1 MHFERLEFHR
11 FKQFKDSAITL
22 RSGLSLVV
30 GGNNSGKS
38 SVLHGLAVWEFC
50 KTILEFTR
58 GRKAWI
64 FTEAGQGI
72 GVGSAEFSPI
82 SVPSLKHL
90 WTDLKTQRADEPDGY
105 TLKVRASWP
114 VGDNSRHLE
123 FGLSLANDRLFIKTT
138 SSDLLLEEVQA
149 ADGTPVSGAV
159 PKVAYLPPFAGIT
172 DKESRNSVAVRNRLI
187 GQGLSGGVIR
197 NVLYDMW
204 QHNRSERFRLR
215 GTKSKISN
223 SDLANLRKTDPWEL
237 LLKALAELFQIGLTV
252 HEYDDR
258 YHTYL
263 HVETVRGNMDGGTLK
278 KTPSDIARD
287 LMVEGSGF
295 LQWLSVYALALS
307 PEIHVVLLDEPD
319 AHLHCS
325 LQLELVRYLSELASS
340 KGKQVLLATHST
352 ELIRG
357 FEFSRILEIKK
368 GKGSYLV
375 EEDRK
380 VGLLAG
386 IGNNFSPKLHA
397 LGQKRRLLLLE
408 GAFDENV
415 LKILAVKNGAVWPD
429 NLVVWQWPGGHKER
443 RQLFLQL
450 KREIPDLRA
459 LSIRDRDD
467 EADATVGADLIDKG
481 HKASEDFTPM
491 KWRRR
496 HLENY
501 LLVPTAIARLA
512 AKQEVEVRQLI
523 ANNFGLALPQDPLA
537 SDVFMAV
544 RDARGKEIMTE
555 GPGSIE
561 SALNLSRYDIA
572 NGLNPDEIAAD
583 LATFL
588 ARLTAFTAQ

>member
-1 MHFERLEFHR
+1 MYLKLLEFHR
-11 FKQFKDSAITL
+11 FKQFKDSAIKL
-22 RSGLSLVV
+22 RPGLSLVV
-30 GGNNSGKS
+30 GGNNAGKS
-38 SVLHGLAVWEFC
+38 SILHGLAVWEYC

-58 GRKAWI
+58 GRKAWV

-72 GVGSAEFSPI
+72 GVSSADFSPI

-90 WTDLKTQRADEPDGY
+90 WTDLKTQRIDESDGY
-105 TLKVRASWP
+105 TLKIRASWP
-114 VGDNSRHLE
+114 VGQGARHLE

-138 SSDLLLEEVQA
+138 SSDLLINEVQSE
-149 ADGTPVSGAV
+149 DGSPISGAV

-172 DKESRNSVAVRNRLI
+172 DKESRNSLAVRNRLI

-204 QHNRSERFRLR
+204 QHNRRERFLLR
-215 GTKSKISN
+215 GAKSKISN

-263 HVETVRGNMDGGTLK
+263 HVETVRGTVEGGIFK
-278 KTPSDIARD
+278 KAPNDIPRD

-307 PEIHVVLLDEPD
+307 PEIDVVLLDEPD

-325 LQLELVRYLSELASS
+325 LQLELVKYLSELASS
-340 KGKQVLLATHST
+340 KGKQVLMATHST

-368 GKGSYLV
+368 SKGLYLG

-380 VGLLAG
+380 IALLAG
-386 IGNNFSPKLHA
+386 IGTNFSPKLHA
-397 LGQKRRLLLLE
+397 LGQKKRLLMLE
-408 GAFDENV
+408 GDFDEIV
-415 LKILAVKNGAVWPD
+415 LKILAAKNGTMWPD

-450 KREIPDLRA
+450 KREIPELRA
-459 LSIRDRDD
+459 ISIRDRDD
-467 EADATVGADLIDKG
+467 ESDATVGADLIDKG
-481 HKASEDFTPM
+481 HKASNDFMPL

-501 LLVPTAIARLA
+501 LLVPATIARVSA
-512 AKQEVEVRQLI
+512 RQEVEVRQLI
-523 ANNFGLALPQDPLA
+523 ADNFGLALPPDPLV
-537 SDVFMAV
+537 SEVVMAV

-555 GPGSIE
+555 GPGSLE
-561 SALNLSRYDIA
+561 RALNLSRYDIA

-583 LATFL
+583 LATFFTVL
-588 ARLTAFTAQ
+588 IGFTTA